1 MEQKSNLTNRSKK
14 CFSKKEEK
22 AREPQKGEGGE
33 NFRSKMGDED
43 GNLSHTDLK
52 HSFDLGNQ
60 SNLHLSGVNGQ
71 SIFNLDSEVSE

>member
-1 MEQKSNLTNRSKK
+1 MDKKSNLTNRSNN

-33 NFRSKMGDED
+33 NFGSKMDDED

-52 HSFDLGNQ
+52 HSFDLGN
-60 SNLHLSGVNGQ
+60 
-71 SIFNLDSEVSE
+71 